1 MISLL
6 LILLSYGSLAPS
18 EQVENQDL
26 RLTVKITGI
35 TRYCASEPDLHRLHL
50 RLELTFTNSGSR
62 ILIIQKRSL
71 GDIEYSRMA
80 ETESELGVADWSHL
94 LWVTSDS
101 GDVTDTG
108 RTPDERFAVL
118 KPGRSC
124 KIRTD
129 LSLGSKKPL
138 LGEERFLQVSAPTWS
153 GTRQQAEK
161 LQKKW
166 EKIGVLW
173 FKNVRSEPLF
183 FTLDKATKVKK
194 CS

>member
-6 LILLSYGSLAPS
+6 LILLSPVGYAQSGQL
-18 EQVENQDL
+18 ENQDL
-26 RLTVKITGI
+26 RLTVKIVGVK
-35 TRYCASEPDLHRLHL
+35 RYCASEPDFHQLTL
-50 RLELTFTNSGSR
+50 RLELTFTSSGSR

-71 GDIEYSRMA
+71 ASIEYWRMA
-80 ETESELGVADWSHL
+80 ETEQELGSAFWAHL
-94 LWVTSDS
+94 QWVTSDS

-108 RTPDERFAVL
+108 RTPDEDFAVL
-118 KPGRSC
+118 KPGRSY
-124 KIRTD
+124 KVRTD
-129 LSLGSKKPL
+129 LSLSSKQPL
-138 LGEERFLQVSAPTWS
+138 PGKERFMQVSAPTWS

-166 EKIGVLW
+166 EKIGVLR
-173 FKNVRSEPLF
+173 FKNVRSEPIS